1 MPRWGPRRT
10 VTALF
15 PFRRN
20 WAVAE
25 SRAETARDDRT
36 SWQERMGLTVEEA
49 LELPGL
55 AGTTVAAGASG
66 LGRVVRHMVVD
77 DPADPL
83 AAAGPDVL
91 VVLGARLPPADPA
104 NCRALVERLDSM
116 GTAALAFRRTEGPAP
131 GARRGARRGR
141 PPRAP
146 VLALPRARAASTR
159 SSPRCSAPSSPS
171 RARRSRSPP
180 AWTTSSWRS
189 RSPAAGW
196 PRSPQRLAVMLDGAA
211 VLGLGPDREVVTSA
225 GPPDD
230 VAEISDWLWLLD
242 AAADDAL
249 AELTPSRRLSGV
261 RADQTVVTPAD
272 VLADADL
279 SPADG
284 ILLVP
289 GHHELPGG
297 VGEYAVAPIM
307 AGDQRH
313 GWLVAVHRHGAMM
326 LGAGGVLERAAVIAA
341 LSVIRLQAV
350 HSVELRFQG
359 DLVRRLVGGSVGH
372 TERTLA
378 YTRSFGWR
386 LDGPVA
392 VLVTATETVADAQPP
407 TRPRPSTSSTGW
419 PTAGGPRWSRRSPAR
434 PSPGWPPRSSPCCR
448 WTAARPRRSPRW
460 SPAVTSRVNGRLRR
474 VGRLLGTGIGR
485 PAESLSALA
494 EAHRQAQ
501 RALGVGQEIHG
512 GTAVT
517 HFDQLGVFRL
527 LSLIPDSTE
536 LRSYVDEVLGPL
548 ADAGRR
554 RLRRPARD
562 PAGAAGDQPQRRRV
576 GPPAALPLQHDALP
590 DRQAGADARP
600 VHHGPDAA
608 AEPAARPARGPHAG
622 PRPAAPAAG
631 RGRVHRR
638 RRTTASTSPA
648 LNGRGMTP
656 TSPRSS
662 RAWPTCSAAGGRRR
676 PGPVL
681 PRHLPAHD
689 AGGRRRR
696 STRRPFEDAGLGG
709 ALGRRLRR
717 PLPDAPRGPPGAT
730 RAAAAEPWR
739 LAFGADPWLPPEAH
753 VLLGHERAHQ
763 LRPAAVAGP
772 R

>member
-1 MPRWGPRRT
+1 
-10 VTALF
+10 VTQSETPLAASTHRNGSV

-25 SRAETARDDRT
+25 SRAETTRDDRT

-55 AGTTVAAGASG
+55 RGTTVAAGASG

-116 GTAALAFRRTEGPAP
+116 GTSALAFRRTEGPAP
-131 GARRGARRGR
+131 VPGEVLAEAERRGL
-141 PPRAP
+141 P
-146 VLALPRARAASTR
+146 VLALPPHVRMDEVVSEVLGTVVTKQGQALAL
-159 SSPRCSAPSSPS
+159 SSRMDDEFIGVALTGGGLPEVA
-171 RARRSRSPP
+171 
-180 AWTTSSWRS
+180 
-189 RSPAAGW
+189 
-196 PRSPQRLAVMLDGAA
+196 QRLAVMLEGTA
-211 VLGLGPDREVVTSA
+211 VLGLGTDRDVVTSA
-225 GPPDD
+225 GPADD
-230 VAEISDWLWLLD
+230 VEEISDWLWLLD

-313 GWLVAVHRHGAMM
+313 GWLVAVHRHGPMM

-392 VLVTATETVADAQPP
+392 VLVTATETVADAQADP
-407 TRPRPSTSSTGW
+407 TKALDVLDRLADGW
-419 PTAGGPRWSRRSPAR
+419 RAALEPEVAGAAVAGLATEIVTLLPLDGRTPEEITALV
-434 PSPGWPPRSSPCCR
+434 
-448 WTAARPRRSPRW
+448 T
-460 SPAVTSRVNGRLRR
+460 AVTSRVNGRLRR
-474 VGRLLGTGIGR
+474 VGRVLGTGIGR
-485 PAESLSALA
+485 PAESLSALQ

-512 GTAVT
+512 ASVT

-548 ADAGRR
+548 ADAADADSADLRETLRVLLETNLNVAESAR
-554 RLRRPARD
+554 RLHFHYNTMRYRIGKLERMLGPFTTDPTLRLNLLLALHAARMR
-562 PAGAAGDQPQRRRV
+562 GLDQPHR
-576 GPPAALPLQHDALP
+576 PPVEAGYTTTPDDGFDAL
-590 DRQAGADARP
+590 
-600 VHHGPDAA
+600 
-608 AEPAARPARGPHAG
+608 
-622 PRPAAPAAG
+622 
-631 RGRVHRR
+631 
-638 RRTTASTSPA
+638 
-648 LNGRGMTP
+648 L
-656 TSPRSS
+656 
-662 RAWPTCSAAGGRRR
+662 
-676 PGPVL
+676 
-681 PRHLPAHD
+681 
-689 AGGRRRR
+689 
-696 STRRPFEDAGLGG
+696 
-709 ALGRRLRR
+709 
-717 PLPDAPRGPPGAT
+717 
-730 RAAAAEPWR
+730 
-739 LAFGADPWLPPEAH
+739 
-753 VLLGHERAHQ
+753 
-763 LRPAAVAGP
+763 
-772 R
+772 

>member
-1 MPRWGPRRT
+1 MTQGDASLVAPTHRNGSI
-10 VTALF
+10 

-20 WAVAE
+20 WAVDE
-25 SRAETARDDRT
+25 SRVETRRDDRT

-49 LELPGL
+49 LALPGL
-55 AGTTVAAGASG
+55 TGTSVAAGGAG

-131 GARRGARRGR
+131 VPGEVLAEAERRGL
-141 PPRAP
+141 P
-146 VLALPRARAASTR
+146 VLALPPTIRLDEIVSEVLGAVVTKQGQALALT
-159 SSPRCSAPSSPS
+159 S
-171 RARRSRSPP
+171 RMDDEFMEVALTGGGL
-180 AWTTSSWRS
+180 AEVT
-189 RSPAAGW
+189 
-196 PRSPQRLAVMLDGAA
+196 QRLAVMLDGTA

-225 GPPDD
+225 GPRGD

-313 GWLVAVHRHGAMM
+313 GWLVAVHRTGAMM

-392 VLVTATETVADAQPP
+392 VLVTATETVADAAADP
-407 TRPRPSTSSTGW
+407 TKALDVLDRLADGW
-419 PTAGGPRWSRRSPAR
+419 RAALEPEVAG
-434 PSPGWPPRSSPCCR
+434 
-448 WTAARPRRSPRW
+448 AAVAGLATEIVTLLPLDGRTMEELSQLV
-460 SPAVTSRVNGRLRR
+460 SAVSSRVNGRLRR
-474 VGRLLGTGIGR
+474 VGRVLGTGIGR
-485 PAESLSALA
+485 PADSLSALA

-512 GTAVT
+512 GQAVT

-536 LRSYVDEVLGPL
+536 LRTYVDEVLGPL
-548 ADAGRR
+548 ADAADLDSADLRDTLRVLLETNLNVAESAR
-554 RLRRPARD
+554 RLHFHYNTMRYRIGKLERLLGPFTTDPTLRLNLLLALHAARMR
-562 PAGAAGDQPQRRRV
+562 GLDQPHR
-576 GPPAALPLQHDALP
+576 PPVEAGMALPPDDGLDAL
-590 DRQAGADARP
+590 
-600 VHHGPDAA
+600 
-608 AEPAARPARGPHAG
+608 
-622 PRPAAPAAG
+622 
-631 RGRVHRR
+631 
-638 RRTTASTSPA
+638 
-648 LNGRGMTP
+648 L
-656 TSPRSS
+656 
-662 RAWPTCSAAGGRRR
+662 
-676 PGPVL
+676 
-681 PRHLPAHD
+681 
-689 AGGRRRR
+689 
-696 STRRPFEDAGLGG
+696 
-709 ALGRRLRR
+709 
-717 PLPDAPRGPPGAT
+717 
-730 RAAAAEPWR
+730 
-739 LAFGADPWLPPEAH
+739 
-753 VLLGHERAHQ
+753 
-763 LRPAAVAGP
+763 
-772 R
+772 

>member
-1 MPRWGPRRT
+1 V
-10 VTALF
+10 VTQGDAAYAASTHRNGSV

-25 SRAETARDDRT
+25 SRAEPPRDDRS

-49 LELPGL
+49 LQLPSL
-55 AGTTVAAGASG
+55 AGTSVAAGAAG

-77 DPADPL
+77 DPSDPL
-83 AAAGPDVL
+83 AGAGADVL
-91 VVLGARLPPADPA
+91 VVLGARLPPADAA

-116 GTAALAFRRTEGPAP
+116 GTSALAYRRSEGPAP
-131 GARRGARRGR
+131 VPGEILAEADRRGL
-141 PPRAP
+141 P
-146 VLALPRARAASTR
+146 VLALPAGVRLDEVLSEVLGTVVTKQSQALAL
-159 SSPRCSAPSSPS
+159 SSRMDDEFIGVAL
-171 RARRSRSPP
+171 RGGGLAEV
-180 AWTTSSWRS
+180 AH
-189 RSPAAGW
+189 
-196 PRSPQRLAVMLDGAA
+196 RLAVMLEGVA

-225 GPPDD
+225 GPPEE
-230 VAEISDWLWLLD
+230 VEEISDWLWLLD

-249 AELTPSRRLSGV
+249 AELTPSRRVSGV
-261 RADQTVVTPAD
+261 RADQTVVTPAN

-307 AGDQRH
+307 AGEQRH
-313 GWLVAVHRHGAMM
+313 GWLVAVHRTGAMM

-392 VLVTATETVADAQPP
+392 VLVTATETVADAAADP
-407 TRPRPSTSSTGW
+407 TKALDVLDRLADGW
-419 PTAGGPRWSRRSPAR
+419 RAALEPEVAG
-434 PSPGWPPRSSPCCR
+434 
-448 WTAARPRRSPRW
+448 AAVAGLATEIVTLLPLDGRTPEEVSALV
-460 SPAVTSRVNGRLRR
+460 SAVTSRVNGRLRR

-485 PAESLSALA
+485 PADSLSGLA

-512 GTAVT
+512 GSSVT

-536 LRSYVDEVLGPL
+536 LRTYVDEVLGSL
-548 ADAGRR
+548 ADAADADSADLRETLRVLLETNLNVAESAR
-554 RLRRPARD
+554 RLHFHYNTMRYRIGKLERMLGPFTTDPTLRLNLLLALHAARMR
-562 PAGAAGDQPQRRRV
+562 GLDQPHR
-576 GPPAALPLQHDALP
+576 PP
-590 DRQAGADARP
+590 
-600 VHHGPDAA
+600 V
-608 AEPAARPARGPHAG
+608 E
-622 PRPAAPAAG
+622 
-631 RGRVHRR
+631 
-638 RRTTASTSPA
+638 
-648 LNGRGMTP
+648 
-656 TSPRSS
+656 
-662 RAWPTCSAAGGRRR
+662 
-676 PGPVL
+676 
-681 PRHLPAHD
+681 
-689 AGGRRRR
+689 
-696 STRRPFEDAGLGG
+696 AGL
-709 ALGRRLRR
+709 L
-717 PLPDAPRGPPGAT
+717 LPVDEG
-730 RAAAAEPWR
+730 
-739 LAFGADPWLPPEAH
+739 LDSL
-753 VLLGHERAHQ
+753 V
-763 LRPAAVAGP
+763 
-772 R
+772 

>member
-1 MPRWGPRRT
+1 V
-10 VTALF
+10 VTQGDAAYVASTHRNGSV

-25 SRAETARDDRT
+25 SRAEPPRDDRS

-49 LELPGL
+49 LQLPAL
-55 AGTTVAAGASG
+55 AGTSIAAGAAG

-77 DPADPL
+77 NPSDPL
-83 AAAGPDVL
+83 AGAGADVL
-91 VVLGARLPPADPA
+91 VVLGARLPPADAA

-116 GTAALAFRRTEGPAP
+116 GTSALAYRRTEGPAP
-131 GARRGARRGR
+131 VPGEILAEADRRGL
-141 PPRAP
+141 P
-146 VLALPRARAASTR
+146 VLALPAGVRLDEVLSEVLGTVVTKQSQALAL
-159 SSPRCSAPSSPS
+159 SSRMDDEFIGVAL
-171 RARRSRSPP
+171 RGGGLAEV
-180 AWTTSSWRS
+180 AH
-189 RSPAAGW
+189 
-196 PRSPQRLAVMLDGAA
+196 RLAVMLEGVA
-211 VLGLGPDREVVTSA
+211 VLGLGPDRDVVTSA
-225 GPPDD
+225 GPPEE
-230 VAEISDWLWLLD
+230 VEEISDWLWLLD

-249 AELTPSRRLSGV
+249 AELAPSRRVSGV

-307 AGDQRH
+307 AGEQRH
-313 GWLVAVHRHGAMM
+313 GWLVAVHRTGAMM

-392 VLVTATETVADAQPP
+392 VLVTATETVADAAADP
-407 TRPRPSTSSTGW
+407 TKALDVLDRLADGW
-419 PTAGGPRWSRRSPAR
+419 RAALEPEVAG
-434 PSPGWPPRSSPCCR
+434 
-448 WTAARPRRSPRW
+448 AAVAGLATEIVTLLPLDGRTPEEVSALV
-460 SPAVTSRVNGRLRR
+460 SAVTSRVNGRLRR

-485 PAESLSALA
+485 PADSLSGLA

-512 GTAVT
+512 GSSVT

-536 LRSYVDEVLGPL
+536 LRSYVDEVLGSL
-548 ADAGRR
+548 ADAADPDSADLRETLRVLLETNLNVAESAR
-554 RLRRPARD
+554 RLHFHYNTMRYRIGKLERMLGPFTTDPTLRLNLLLALHAARMR
-562 PAGAAGDQPQRRRV
+562 GLDQPHR
-576 GPPAALPLQHDALP
+576 PP
-590 DRQAGADARP
+590 
-600 VHHGPDAA
+600 V
-608 AEPAARPARGPHAG
+608 E
-622 PRPAAPAAG
+622 
-631 RGRVHRR
+631 
-638 RRTTASTSPA
+638 
-648 LNGRGMTP
+648 
-656 TSPRSS
+656 
-662 RAWPTCSAAGGRRR
+662 
-676 PGPVL
+676 
-681 PRHLPAHD
+681 
-689 AGGRRRR
+689 
-696 STRRPFEDAGLGG
+696 AGLI
-709 ALGRRLRR
+709 
-717 PLPDAPRGPPGAT
+717 LPVDEG
-730 RAAAAEPWR
+730 
-739 LAFGADPWLPPEAH
+739 LDSL
-753 VLLGHERAHQ
+753 V
-763 LRPAAVAGP
+763 
-772 R
+772 